1 MGEWLRH
8 QLGRRPWWMN
18 ALMLFCA
25 YMALFYVPWDLFV
38 KPVDVDEEVW
48 FGIRF
53 HGFAAKALA
62 VPHWFVYAAGLV
74 GFWGLH
80 RWMHPWAAVYAA
92 QMTLA
97 MVVWP
102 LLYVESD
109 WRYVNSA
116 VAGAVFG
123 WLTWVL
129 WRAKPWFQPP
139 RGTFGERYGP
149 GWALVTGASSGIGLA
164 FARRLAQDGVSVVL
178 AARQA
183 GPLASAADELA
194 KQHGVEVRAV
204 ACDLATREGVAQCLA
219 AVEGLDLAVLVNNAG
234 AGYAGRFELQSPE
247 RLHALVQLNCATPVA
262 LAAALVPKLR
272 ARGRGAVIFTGSVSG
287 AQPLPLHA
295 LYSAT
300 KAFDNFLAEGLWGEL
315 HDSGVDVL
323 ALEPG
328 ATETGFQ
335 RAAGQK
341 AHAGDSAERVVE
353 VALRALG
360 RQPSVVAGAY
370 NWLRANAGARLLP
383 RSLLALLAK
392 RVMERQTPETMR

>member
-18 ALMLFCA
+18 AMMLFCA
-25 YMALFYVPWDLFV
+25 YMALVYVPWDLFV
-38 KPVDVDEEVW
+38 KPVALDEEVW

-92 QMTLA
+92 QMTIA

-102 LLYVESD
+102 LLYVHSD
-109 WRYVNSA
+109 WRWLESI
-116 VAGAVFG
+116 VAGGVFG
-123 WLTWVL
+123 WITWVL
-129 WRAKPWFQPP
+129 WRARPWFQPP
-139 RGTFGERYGP
+139 RGTLGQRYGG
-149 GWALVTGASSGIGLA
+149 GWGLVTGASSGIGLA
-164 FARRLAQDGVSVVL
+164 FARRLAQDGISVVL
-178 AARQA
+178 AARHA

-194 KQHGVEVRAV
+194 KRHGVEARVV
-204 ACDLATREGVAQCLA
+204 ACDLATRAGVAQCLA
-219 AVEGLDLAVLVNNAG
+219 AVEGLDLSILVNNAG
-234 AGYAGRFELQSPE
+234 SGYAGRFELQSPE
-247 RLHALVQLNCATPVA
+247 RLDALVQLNCAAPVA
-262 LAAALVPKLR
+262 LTAALLPRLR
-272 ARGRGAVIFTGSVSG
+272 ARGRGAVVFTGSVSG

-300 KAFDNFLAEGLWGEL
+300 KSFDNLLAEGLWGEL

-341 AHAGDSAERVVE
+341 AHAGDTAERVVE

-360 RQPSVVAGAY
+360 RQPTVIAGGY

-383 RSLLALLAK
+383 RSLLTLLAK
-392 RVMERQTPETMR
+392 RVMEKQTPETMR

>member
-18 ALMLFCA
+18 AMMLFCA
-25 YMALFYVPWDLFV
+25 YMALLYVPWDLFV
-38 KPVDVDEEVW
+38 KPVAVDEEVW
-48 FGIRF
+48 FGVRF

-62 VPHWFVYAAGLV
+62 VPHWAMYAAGLV

-92 QMTLA
+92 QMTIA

-102 LLYVESD
+102 LLYVESG
-109 WRYVNSA
+109 WRFVNA
-116 VAGAVFG
+116 VAAGGVFG
-123 WLTWVL
+123 WITFVL
-129 WRAKPWFQPP
+129 WRARGWFQPP
-139 RGTFGERYGP
+139 RGAVAERYGR
-149 GWALVTGASSGIGLA
+149 WALVTGASSGIGLA
-164 FARRLAQDGVSVVL
+164 FARRLAQEGVSLVL
-178 AARQA
+178 AARRA
-183 GPLASAADELA
+183 GPLASVADELA
-194 KQHGVEVRAV
+194 KQHGVEARVV
-204 ACDLATREGVAQCLA
+204 ACDLATPEGVAQCLA
-219 AVEGLDLAVLVNNAG
+219 AVSGIDLAILVNNAG

-247 RLHALVQLNCATPVA
+247 RQAALVQLNCAAPVA
-262 LAAALVPKLR
+262 LAAALLPKLR

-300 KAFDNFLAEGLWGEL
+300 KAFDNLLAEGLWGEL
-315 HDSGVDVL
+315 RGSGVDVL
-323 ALEPG
+323 ALQPG

-341 AHAGDSAERVVE
+341 AHAGDSADRVVE

-370 NWLRANAGARLLP
+370 NWLRANAGVRLLP

-392 RVMERQTPETMR
+392 RVMERQTPETIR

>member
-18 ALMLFCA
+18 AMMLFCA
-25 YMALFYVPWDLFV
+25 WMALVYVPWDLFV
-38 KPVDVDEEVW
+38 KPVAVDEEVW

-53 HGFAAKALA
+53 HGWAAKLLA
-62 VPHWFVYAAGLV
+62 VPHWAVYAAGLV

-92 QMTLA
+92 QMTIA

-109 WRYVNSA
+109 WRWVNA
-116 VAGAVFG
+116 AGAGLVFG
-123 WLTWVL
+123 GITLAL
-129 WRAKPWFQPP
+129 WRARGWFQPP
-139 RGTFGERYGP
+139 RGTLAQRYGS
-149 GWALVTGASSGIGLA
+149 WALVTGGSSGIGLA
-164 FARRLAQDGVSVVL
+164 FARRFAKDGVSVVL
-178 AARQA
+178 AARHA
-183 GPLASAADELA
+183 GPLASVADELA
-194 KQHGVEVRAV
+194 KQHGVEARVV

-219 AVEGLDLAVLVNNAG
+219 AVADVDLAILVNNAG

-247 RLHALVQLNCATPVA
+247 RLDALVQLNCAAPVG
-262 LAAALVPKLR
+262 LTAALLPKLR

-295 LYSAT
+295 LYAAT
-300 KAFDNFLAEGLWGEL
+300 KSFDNLLAEGLWGEL
-315 HDSGVDVL
+315 RGSGVDVL

-335 RAAGQK
+335 RAAGQT

-370 NWLRANAGARLLP
+370 NWLRANAGVRLLP

>member
-18 ALMLFCA
+18 GMMLFCA
-25 YMALFYVPWDLFV
+25 YMALVYVPWDLLV

-53 HGFAAKALA
+53 HGFAAKVLA
-62 VPHWFVYAAGLV
+62 VPHWAVYAAGLV

-102 LLYVESD
+102 LLYVQGG
-109 WRYVNSA
+109 WRFANAA
-116 VAGAVFG
+116 VAGAAFG
-123 WLTWVL
+123 WITFVL
-129 WRAKPWFQPP
+129 WRARPWFQPP
-139 RGTFGERYGP
+139 RFAFAKRYGG

-164 FARRLAQDGVSVVL
+164 FARRLAQEGLSLVL
-178 AARQA
+178 AARRA
-183 GPLASAADELA
+183 GPLTAAADELA
-194 KQHGVEVRAV
+194 KQHGVEVRVV

-219 AVEGLDLAVLVNNAG
+219 AASGLDLAILVNNAG

-247 RLHALVQLNCATPVA
+247 RLDALVQLNCAAPVA
-262 LAAALVPKLR
+262 LAAALLPKLR
-272 ARGRGAVIFTGSVSG
+272 ARGRGALIFTGSVSG
-287 AQPLPLHA
+287 VQPLPLHA

-300 KAFDNFLAEGLWGEL
+300 KSFDNLLAEALWGEL
-315 HDSGVDVL
+315 RGSGVDVL

-328 ATETGFQ
+328 ATETSFQ

-341 AHAGDSAERVVE
+341 PHTGDSADRVVA